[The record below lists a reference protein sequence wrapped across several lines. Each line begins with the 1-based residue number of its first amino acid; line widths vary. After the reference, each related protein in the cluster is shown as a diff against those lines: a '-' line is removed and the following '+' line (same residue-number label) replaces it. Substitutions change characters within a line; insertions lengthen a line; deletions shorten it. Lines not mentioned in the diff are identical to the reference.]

1 MGNYKNVLE
10 YYKLTDT
17 LTYMKI
23 TKGNINMKKTIERI
37 FKMNE
42 VLVDV
47 LVYLDSTKQSNT
59 LIRSQ
64 VDTIV
69 NFEKQLKEDSNIE
82 LESYQ
87 IKKRAGI

>member
-1 MGNYKNVLE
+1 
-10 YYKLTDT
+10 
-17 LTYMKI
+17 MKI
-23 TKGNINMKKTIERI
+23 TKGNIKMKKTIERI

-69 NFEKQLKEDSNIE
+69 NFEKLLKEDSNIE

>member
-17 LTYMKI
+17 LSYMKI

>member
-1 MGNYKNVLE
+1 MKN
-10 YYKLTDT
+10 
-17 LTYMKI
+17 
-23 TKGNINMKKTIERI
+23 TIKRI

-69 NFEKQLKEDSNIE
+69 NFEKKLKEDSNTEIE
-82 LESYQ
+82 LVQ
-87 IKKRAGI
+87 IKERNKI

>member
-1 MGNYKNVLE
+1 MGIYTNVLE

-17 LTYMKI
+17 LSYMKI
-23 TKGNINMKKTIERI
+23 TKGNINMKQTIKRI

>member
-1 MGNYKNVLE
+1 
-10 YYKLTDT
+10 
-17 LTYMKI
+17 
-23 TKGNINMKKTIERI
+23 MKKTIERI

-69 NFEKQLKEDSNIE
+69 NFEKLLKEDSNIE